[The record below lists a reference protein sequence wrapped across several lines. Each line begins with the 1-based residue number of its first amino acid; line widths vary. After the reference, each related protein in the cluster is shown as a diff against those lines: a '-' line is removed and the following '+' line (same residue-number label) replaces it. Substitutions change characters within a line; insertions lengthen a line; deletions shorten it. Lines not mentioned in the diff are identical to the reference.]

1 MQNWTL
7 FPYLS
12 RVSFWN
18 QWCPPPPPRPPS
30 CSREAS
36 LQSSRAPGQERRV
49 PLPGDS
55 VRGHAGTSCASQET
69 ACAVTPALPV
79 PPSPSAPE
87 FFRATGTS
95 EDWIRSRQT
104 PILGSAQCFQKER
117 ATVGR
122 AHWFSEHGRRLTVV
136 TAPEQTLGDR
146 RARVAGQEF
155 HTLVLF
161 LIPAFCF
168 VL

>member
-18 QWCPPPPPRPPS
+18 QWCPPPRPGRRPAQGKPPCRAAEPLGRS
-30 CSREAS
+30 AASR
-36 LQSSRAPGQERRV
+36 
-49 PLPGDS
+49 
-55 VRGHAGTSCASQET
+55 SQET

-136 TAPEQTLGDR
+136 TAPEQILGDR